1 MDVRMPDGTIITN
14 VPEGTTKA
22 QLMAKL
28 GQATEQPM
36 TAPQTLHTEDTI
48 YDPVSGLPLSSPS
61 YGPEA
66 QGGVK
71 TAQKGLT
78 AAAAMPIQYAAST
91 AKPIAGISQLV
102 GKLFGSQTAEEPARA
117 LNQIQTGLGQV
128 SPSSKVAGFAGEV
141 LNPLTLAGANTAMGM
156 ANKLPALPS
165 YAKNVLGGLGAGAV
179 VGATEPT
186 QTGLSGEDFAKEKVS
201 QIGTNAALGGAIP
214 AVAPALKGAGKA
226 VSEALGVTTGAGGE
240 SVRQAYKAGAEGGA
254 KAKAFAENLR
264 EQVAKTD
271 VLDDVS
277 KNLEI
282 MRNNLSNQYRS
293 GMMDISADK
302 SLLSFDKI
310 DEALSA
316 AKDVGRYK
324 GQVKNKEAAKVVQEA
339 TDAVNKWKKLD
350 PAEYH
355 TPEGLD
361 ALKQQIGG
369 ILESIPFEQKTARKA
384 VHDIYS
390 AVRKE
395 IADQAPTYSKVMKD
409 YSEGAELLG
418 EIKKTFS
425 QGGNASVDTQMRK
438 LQSLMRNNVNT
449 NYGNRQA
456 LMQSLEEQGGRE
468 VMPALAGQALS
479 SATPRGLAGLG
490 PVATTVGALSSGNLA
505 PLALLPLESP
515 RVVGEAAFGAG
526 KLANAIK
533 SGAKKTPLGQLSPNE
548 LKALSRMLVIQSGK
562 NLGE

>member
-1 MDVRMPDGTIITN
+1 MPL
-14 VPEGTTKA
+14 PEGFVLEQQSVNLPKGFV
-22 QLMAKL
+22 LESNKP
-28 GQATEQPM
+28 QPM
-36 TAPQTLHTEDTI
+36 TAPQTLHTEETI
-48 YDPVSGLPLSSPS
+48 YDPVSGLPLYSPS

-71 TAQKGLT
+71 AAQQALT
-78 AAAAMPIQYAAST
+78 SAAAMPIQYAAST

-117 LNQIQTGLGQV
+117 INQIQTGLGQV
-128 SPSSKVAGFAGEV
+128 SPSSKVAGFVGDVA
-141 LNPLTLAGANTAMGM
+141 NPLTLAGANTAMGM

-186 QTGLSGEDFAKEKVS
+186 QTGLSGEDFAKEKIS
-201 QIGTNAALGGAIP
+201 QIGTGAAFGGAVP
-214 AVAPALKGAGKA
+214 AVAPAFKGVGRAA
-226 VSEALGVTTGAGGE
+226 SEALGLTTGAGGE
-240 SVRQAYKAGAEGGA
+240 SVRQAYQAGVQGGA
-254 KAKAFAENLR
+254 KGKAFAENLR

-277 KNLEI
+277 KNLEV

-293 GMMDISADK
+293 GMVDISADK
-302 SLLSFDKI
+302 SILAFDKI
-310 DEALSA
+310 DDALNA
-316 AKDVGRYK
+316 AKDVGRFK
-324 GQVKNKEAAKVVQEA
+324 GQVKNKEAAKAVQEV

-369 ILESIPFEQKTARKA
+369 ILESIPMEQKTARKA
-384 VHDIYS
+384 VHDIYAS
-390 AVRKE
+390 VRKE
-395 IADQAPTYSKVMKD
+395 IADQAPTYNKVMKD

-425 QGGNASVDTQMRK
+425 QGGTASVDTQMRK

-449 NYGNRQA
+449 NFGNRQA
-456 LMQSLEEQGGRE
+456 LMQTLEKEGGAE

-479 SATPRGLAGLG
+479 SYTPRGLAGLG
-490 PVATTVGALSSGNLA
+490 PVATTVGSLSSGNIA

-515 RVVGEAAFGAG
+515 RLVGEAAYGAG
-526 KLANAIK
+526 KLASAIK
-533 SGAKKTPLGQLSPNE
+533 QGAKKTPVLGQLSPEE